1 MIDYSVIGSRIRQY
15 RLERG
20 ITQED
25 LAFHIK
31 TSTAYIS
38 SIERGIK
45 KPSLNKLTE
54 ISGVLGV
61 TVNDLIYSSPD
72 SSYSSFDRS
81 LQYIM
86 KMCTPEKQKIITKNI
101 AEIIYTIIEE

>member
-15 RLERG
+15 RLDRG

-25 LAFHIK
+25 LAFRIR

-54 ISGVLGV
+54 ISDVLGV

-72 SSYSSFDRS
+72 SANSSFDRS

-86 KMCTPEKQKIITKNI
+86 KMCTPEKQKRITKNI

>member
-15 RLERG
+15 RLDRG

-25 LAFHIK
+25 LTFRIR

-45 KPSLNKLTE
+45 KPNFTE
-54 ISGVLGV
+54 SDV
-61 TVNDLIYSSPD
+61 TLVHLYQS
-72 SSYSSFDRS
+72 
-81 LQYIM
+81 QV
-86 KMCTPEKQKIITKNI
+86 
-101 AEIIYTIIEE
+101 